1 MSKLKNILPKS
12 LGSFLILLIFL
23 FGVIFLTFNSKGIIK
38 YYKLK
43 REIDSLNVEIKN
55 IQSENKKLFSEND
68 SLEKKIPSKIEQVA
82 REKYGFSK
90 KNETKIKIVESPED
104 K

>member
-12 LGSFLILLIFL
+12 LGSFLILFIFL
-23 FGVIFLTFNSKGIIK
+23 FGIIFLTFNSKGIIK
-38 YYKLK
+38 YYELK
-43 REIDSLNVEIKN
+43 KEIDSLNVEIKN
-55 IQSENKKLFSEND
+55 VQSENKKLVSEND

-90 KNETKIKIVESPED
+90 KNETKIRIVEIPKD

>member
-23 FGVIFLTFNSKGIIK
+23 FGIIFLTFNSKGIIK
-38 YYKLK
+38 YYSLK
-43 REIDSLNVEIKN
+43 KEIDSLNVQIKK
-55 IQSENKKLFSEND
+55 IQIENKKLVVEND
-68 SLEKKIPSKIEQVA
+68 SLEKKIPAKIEQVA

-90 KNETKIKIVESPED
+90 KNETKIKIVESPDD